1 MNSRSFSDFGA
12 FLHSKLNQA
21 GMPFQGFPAWF
32 CYRASVMLL
41 CDITAR
47 KVRFSFARHK
57 IVIDRP
63 ITHTVC
69 CRF

>member
-1 MNSRSFSDFGA
+1 MNSRSLSDFGA

-47 KVRFSFARHK
+47 KVRFRSPAIK
-57 IVIDRP
+57 
-63 ITHTVC
+63 
-69 CRF
+69 